1 MQQLIDQIKTEIK
14 ESPDTVVFSDLYDK
28 YAPAVYGRILQV
40 VKQKDIAEKILEKVF
55 IKAFSNTSV
64 KKTTS
69 HLSPFTT
76 LLNESRNKSYS
87 TIKAMKVLGSLCSAS
102 SPQSVPA

>member
-1 MQQLIDQIKTEIK
+1 MQQLIDQIKTEIE
-14 ESPDTVVFSDLYDK
+14 ESQDSVEFSALYDK

-40 VKQKDIAEKILEKVF
+40 VKQKDIAETILEKVF
-55 IKAFSNTSV
+55 IKAFSNSSV
-64 KKTTS
+64 KTTS
-69 HLSPFTT
+69 QLSPFIT

-102 SPQSVPA
+102 SPKSVTA